1 MSLIKITLLGCI
13 TKHCRVLKVIAYYL
27 YLSFL
32 RYSRIEKIFCT
43 KMIKLKKHASRLQ
56 VHIYL
61 KKKNTHTNKK
71 CNDNQIVHTFEP
83 LAQFLKECLESVL
96 RIDNILTLTLH
107 IITYMEHN
115 TFFLSELYS

>member
-27 YLSFL
+27 YLSFF

-61 KKKNTHTNKK
+61 KKKKHTHKQKMQRQIDCSYLSRWLNFRRVFRECASHRQHSNTYLTHN
-71 CNDNQIVHTFEP
+71 NVHGT
-83 LAQFLKECLESVL
+83 Q
-96 RIDNILTLTLH
+96 H
-107 IITYMEHN
+107 IFSFRTI
-115 TFFLSELYS
+115 